1 MARDPH
7 STLDYDTAEAISGGF
22 VSKSGTVLGGLIR
35 LPESLA
41 LVVNAAQPWL
51 IDELTK
57 VGADPVKKGATAAAR
72 ALKVANPDKVGEF
85 AGKAATMAL
94 PYTLNIGD
102 VITTSKMH
110 VERRRE
116 ILKEVAPLLSANKEA
131 NRSGGVVG
139 SVRSIFDN
147 GYSDNNMIAT
157 ALKAVKDETY
167 TKLTED
173 ATKLIPSIANNYS
186 AAMRDKVQ
194 HAEHK
199 HYDALQMDDG
209 RERDLAIAST
219 SAALGAI
226 KEKANKASLAVN
238 SSGIVTEGLKK
249 YVARD
254 DGDRVAGTSFG
265 KVLQL
270 KEYIRG
276 NALDAEDR
284 MASNSAVEQVADRVA
299 DIFQSY
305 QKEQGHKAI
314 PSHRLKDVSQVLA
327 EELVGGELHALSL
340 VNIIGKD
347 KLLTEGKDG
356 LVSAEK
362 VKAVLKE
369 EVSHFSKSSTITAQ
383 EFLDGAGYSL
393 DDVKAHLASKD
404 KDVRALVAVL
414 HPDSVLLEAGAKK
427 DDIKEMRSHVSRKMA
442 EGVYSAVLNGLNAQS
457 ADQLEALGLDRRD
470 LKYLEEHEGQ
480 PIQAELRNK
489 ANEAHVKKIV
499 AKALMGEEEVA
510 HGGHSTAWRDA
521 IAAGK
526 ANVAKSQ
533 PHSKKPAANDES
545 HAAPARKG
553 HAANDGQ
560 YLLTANAGKG
570 GPRGPMD
577 HVDRDPGEIQR

>member
-1 MARDPH
+1 MAYDR
-7 STLDYDTAEAISGGF
+7 STLDYDAAEAISNGF
-22 VSKSGTVLGGLIR
+22 VSKSGTVLGGLVT

-51 IDELTK
+51 VDELTK
-57 VGADPVKKGATAAAR
+57 FGADPLKKGATAAAR
-72 ALKVANPDKVGEF
+72 ALKVANPEKVGDF

-116 ILKEVAPLLSANKEA
+116 ILQEVAPLLSANKEA
-131 NRSGGVVG
+131 SKSGGVVG
-139 SVRSIFDN
+139 SVKSIFDN
-147 GYSDNNMIAT
+147 GYSDNKMIAS
-157 ALKAVKDETY
+157 ALNAVKQETY

-186 AAMRDKVQ
+186 AAMRDKV
-194 HAEHK
+194 HEAELK
-199 HYDALQMDDG
+199 HYEALQLDEG
-209 RERDLAIAST
+209 RQRELAIAST

-254 DGDRVAGTSFG
+254 DGDRVANTSFG

-270 KEYIRG
+270 QQFIRA

-284 MASNSAVEQVADRVA
+284 MVSSSAVEQVADRVA
-299 DIFQSY
+299 DIFQTY
-305 QKEQGHKAI
+305 QKEQRHKAI
-314 PSHRLKDVSQVLA
+314 PSHRLKDVSLVLA
-327 EELVGGELHALSL
+327 EELVGGELHTLSL

-362 VKAVLKE
+362 VKAVIKD

-427 DDIKEMRSHVSRKMA
+427 EDIKEMRSHVSKKMM
-442 EGVYSAVLNGLNAQS
+442 EGVYSAVLNGLNQQS
-457 ADQLEALGLDRRD
+457 TEQLEALGLDRRD

-499 AKALMGEEEVA
+499 AKALMGEEETA

-526 ANVAKSQ
+526 THAAKG
-533 PHSKKPAANDES
+533 HGKKPAANDES
-545 HAAPARKG
+545 SGHIARKG
-553 HAANDGQ
+553 ASANDGQ
-560 YLLTANAGKG
+560 YMLAANAGKG

-577 HVDRDPGEIQR
+577 HVDRDSGEIQR

>member
-1 MARDPH
+1 MEDYEYYDQEARPGNKGMNRLVD
-7 STLDYDTAEAISGGF
+7 G
-22 VSKSGTVLGGLIR
+22 VMSKDGRVLGGLVQV
-35 LPESLA
+35 PESLA
-41 LVVNAAQPWL
+41 VVIRGIQPIIKEKLADVSEKPVASAVTAIARAARVS
-51 IDELTK
+51 D
-57 VGADPVKKGATAAAR
+57 AAAVK
-72 ALKVANPDKVGEF
+72 AGETTAKVVKNVV
-85 AGKAATMAL
+85 L
-94 PYTLNIGD
+94 PYVDNIGD
-102 VITTSKMH
+102 VAATVKIH
-110 VERRRE
+110 RE
-116 ILKEVAPLLSANKEA
+116 KRKALMADLAPLLSANLEA
-131 NRSGGVVG
+131 KKGKGVVG
-139 SVRSIFDN
+139 AITGVFDH
-147 GYSDNNMIAT
+147 GYSDNNMVES
-157 ALKAVKDETY
+157 ALKAITQETY
-167 TKLTED
+167 SNLTRDAVNTIPSAVVNYTQHLKTKLDT
-173 ATKLIPSIANNYS
+173 ATAAGDMAEVNSINKALENNKLWLGGAGVS
-186 AAMRDKVQ
+186 A
-194 HAEHK
+194 EELGK
-199 HYDALQMDDG
+199 HL
-209 RERDLAIAST
+209 
-219 SAALGAI
+219 
-226 KEKANKASLAVN
+226 ANKSEDKFSQTSLN
-238 SSGIVTEGLKK
+238 
-249 YVARD
+249 
-254 DGDRVAGTSFG
+254 
-265 KVLQL
+265 KVLEL
-270 KEYIRG
+270 KEYIRS
-276 NALDAEDR
+276 NNLDGLDR
-284 MASNSAVEQVADRVA
+284 LVSDGAVAQVADKVA
-299 DIFQSY
+299 DIFQTY

-327 EELVGGELHALSL
+327 EELVGGDMHALSL

-347 KLLTEGKDG
+347 KLLTESKDG
-356 LVSAEK
+356 LASAEK

-383 EFLDGAGYSL
+383 EYLDGAGYTL
-393 DDVKAHLASKD
+393 DDVKAHLGSKD

-427 DDIKEMRSHVSRKMA
+427 EEIKDLRAHVSRKMS

-457 ADQLEALGLDRRD
+457 TEQLEALGLDRRD

-533 PHSKKPAANDES
+533 AHGKKPASNDES

-577 HVDRDPGEIQR
+577 HANRDSGEIQR